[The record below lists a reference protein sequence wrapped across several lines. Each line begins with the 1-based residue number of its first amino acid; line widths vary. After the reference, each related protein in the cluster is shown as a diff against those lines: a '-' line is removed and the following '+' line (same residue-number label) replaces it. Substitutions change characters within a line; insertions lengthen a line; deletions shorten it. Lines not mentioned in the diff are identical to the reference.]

1 MVNYNSL
8 SMSAFAACLMGSL
21 IILLCFRGLIKRM
34 MKDAMT
40 ICTRKEGFK
49 QVRNMLLPI

>member
-1 MVNYNSL
+1 MVNYNSI

-40 ICTRKEGFK
+40 ICTRKEGLS
-49 QVRNMLLPI
+49 R

>member
-21 IILLCFRGLIKRM
+21 IILLCFRGL
-34 MKDAMT
+34 MKGMLKDEMT
-40 ICTRKEGFK
+40 IFTEKGG
-49 QVRNMLLPI
+49 V

>member
-1 MVNYNSL
+1 MVNYDSI

-40 ICTRKEGFK
+40 ICTRKEGLS
-49 QVRNMLLPI
+49 R